1 MEGEMRATWLRSSL
15 AAAGVLLAA
24 ACGDDHD
31 PSGVVGPDA
40 HASRGTFPAPATL
53 VTVDGFTFFPYTA
66 DNFYA
71 EPKDPINLILTGHVD
86 PRIIRAAFLALP
98 DGDRTAF
105 GFPNAFPFDCTWK
118 DALGGDEQVTYAA
131 EAWTGS
137 VIQLACGDYGPVR
150 FHLRLFP
157 AGDRT
162 VGNAHFEVLITGTA
176 DHQVLS
182 WELAEQ
188 LVTADLV
195 RAGIAAPTGIAAGI
209 NAAPYFRLIIEE
221 VYDAL
226 PPDLQALA
234 VPVGDGHGIVTDGN
248 ATTFTVFGQP
258 PLVPGT
264 ADQDLVINYDLV
276 IPKPFCA
283 ANVPYVYVNGP
294 ITFSQTDIVGQGGEY
309 SREFVAEG
317 TLSVTP
323 IDLGTGQPDSSRTYR
338 ARIREHHKAKFWD
351 GLLTVAS
358 QKMQVEIPQSGPD
371 RGRVTVL
378 LRLGPNGATRFE
390 AREVC
395 LP

>member
-1 MEGEMRATWLRSSL
+1 MRATLLRSSL

-24 ACGDDHD
+24 ACGDRD
-31 PSGVVGPDA
+31 PLGVEGPDVR
-40 HASRGTFPAPATL
+40 ASRGTFPAPANL
-53 VTVDGFTFFPYTA
+53 VTVDGFRFFPYTA

-71 EPKDPINLILTGHVD
+71 DPKDPINLILTGQVD
-86 PRIIRAAFLALP
+86 PRIIRAALLALP
-98 DGDRTAF
+98 DGDRSAF
-105 GFPNAFPFDCTWK
+105 GFPNGFPFNCTWK
-118 DALGGDEQVTYAA
+118 DALGGDEQVTFAA
-131 EAWTGS
+131 DAWTGS

-150 FHLRLFP
+150 FHVRLFP

-162 VGNAHFEVLITGTA
+162 IGNAHFEVLIDGTA

-195 RAGIAAPTGIAAGI
+195 RAGIAAPTGIAGGI
-209 NAAPYFRLIIEE
+209 NAAPYFRLIIEQ

-234 VPVGDGHGIVTDGN
+234 VPVGEGHGIATDGN
-248 ATTFTVFGQP
+248 ATIFTVFGRP
-258 PLVPGT
+258 PLVPGI
-264 ADQDLVINYDLV
+264 ADQNLVIDFDQV

-283 ANVPYVYVNGP
+283 ANVPFVYVNGP
-294 ITFSQTDIVGQGGEY
+294 VTLSQTDGLGEGGEY
-309 SREFVAEG
+309 WRAFSAEG

-323 IDLGTGQPDSSRTYR
+323 IDLGTGLPDFSRTYR
-338 ARIREHHKAKFWD
+338 ARIREHHRAKFWN
-351 GLLTVAS
+351 GMLTVAS
-358 QKMQVEIPQSGPD
+358 QKMQIEIPQRGPD